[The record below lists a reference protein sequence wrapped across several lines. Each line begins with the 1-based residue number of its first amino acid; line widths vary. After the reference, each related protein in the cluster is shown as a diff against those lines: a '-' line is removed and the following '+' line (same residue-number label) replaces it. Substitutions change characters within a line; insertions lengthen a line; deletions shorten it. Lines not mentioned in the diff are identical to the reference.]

1 MRVIPT
7 SRHSPQSQGV
17 ALQKLEALGESGQYD
32 PTGQIVWFA
41 DPAGQ

>member
-1 MRVIPT
+1 MYVIPT
-7 SRHSPQSQGV
+7 SRQSPQLHGV